1 MNKINYPFSKE
12 QLLPQEE
19 RLELNQIK
27 KEFIIGVPKECDI
40 NEKRICLT
48 PDSVSYLVLNDYK
61 IFIESGAGI
70 GSNFSD
76 LDYSEAGAKIV
87 KTKEEVYKC
96 PVILKI
102 APLTDIEINLIEPN
116 SVLISALELKKE
128 SFSYI
133 TNLINKKITSIAFEF
148 IEEDDGYLPVSD
160 QLGAITGQ
168 AAVLISSELMSNIN
182 INGKGL
188 FLGNIS
194 GVPPTEIVIIGS
206 DKTAQSAALTATK
219 LGARVKVFS
228 NSIYK
233 INKIQKLIGNPI
245 YSSTIQKKQLSKA
258 LMRCD
263 VAIGTIKSNTNSDAI
278 ISEDMIV
285 NMKKG
290 AIIIDVSI
298 DTGGTFQTS
307 KLTNHDNPTF
317 VKHDVIHYCVPNIP
331 SRYSRTSSL
340 CLSNIITPYLVKSVK
355 FGSFEN
361 FIRNNNSFKKGVYLY
376 NGLNTNK
383 IINQILNIRYNDINT
398 IIWD

>member
-102 APLTDIEINLIEPN
+102 APLTDIEINLIKPN

-148 IEEDDGYLPVSD
+148 IEEDDGYLPVTD

-206 DKTAQSAALTATK
+206 DKTAQSAVLTATK

-398 IIWD
+398 II